1 MRIVWIALAAGLA
14 FTAAAPQPRATRH
27 PSHAPH
33 ARHLNPDALY
43 SRRALHRAR
52 LLIQLRLLELHDARF
67 ACLRTAIVRRLPVDL
82 RPQQLDGVL
91 RCPAADPPTRRPL
104 RQEGTR
110 HGA

>member
-14 FTAAAPQPRATRH
+14 FTAATPQPRATPH
-27 PSHAPH
+27 PAHAPR

-43 SRRALHRAR
+43 SRRALRRAR
-52 LLIQLRLLELHDARF
+52 LLIQLRLLELRDARF

-82 RPQQLDGVL
+82 RPQLDGVL

-104 RQEGTR
+104 RREGTR